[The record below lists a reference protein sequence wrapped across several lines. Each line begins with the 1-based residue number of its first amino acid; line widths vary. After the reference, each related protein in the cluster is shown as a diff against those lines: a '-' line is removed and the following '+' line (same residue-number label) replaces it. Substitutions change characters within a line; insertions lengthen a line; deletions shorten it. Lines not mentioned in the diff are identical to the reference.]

1 MQAMKHAKRPA
12 AKTAP
17 ESASKP
23 AAQPPATPAST
34 VTAAAAAAKKGYA
47 PPPNKLPNPR
57 LQADARWQR
66 TQRYGW
72 DKGGSRGGR

>member
-1 MQAMKHAKRPA
+1 MQKTGRQFSMQPMKRAKTHSPADQPNAKPNTAPPTKAPNPA
-12 AKTAP
+12 AA
-17 ESASKP
+17 
-23 AAQPPATPAST
+23 
-34 VTAAAAAAKKGYA
+34 
-47 PPPNKLPNPR
+47 NRPNPR

>member
-1 MQAMKHAKRPA
+1 MQAMKHAKRPPAQSA
-12 AKTAP
+12 A
-17 ESASKP
+17 KP
-23 AAQPPATPAST
+23 AAKPTTTPVSTPAPAATPA
-34 VTAAAAAAKKGYA
+34 KKTYA